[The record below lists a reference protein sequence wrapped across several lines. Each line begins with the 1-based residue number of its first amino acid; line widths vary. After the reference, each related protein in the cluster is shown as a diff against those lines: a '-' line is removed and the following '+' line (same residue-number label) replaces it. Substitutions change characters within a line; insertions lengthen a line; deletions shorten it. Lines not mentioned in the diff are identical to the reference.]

1 MLELTAHCRAREA
14 TRKVMFRAVSASAMI
29 LALVLAAFIAP
40 GSCARPVPAGHH
52 PATHRVAS
60 PQPRQQETHGDDP
73 RPLVGVLSQPRYW
86 TGAPDAPGGYIAASY
101 VKWLEAAGARAVP
114 ILYNDSNITFHRK
127 LSAVNGMLL
136 PGGDSDIS
144 PGTSLRAAGES
155 VVRESAAAAAVGEVY
170 PVWGTC
176 MGFQLAALAVSGD
189 DAIFGKFD
197 GPDMTSK
204 LELTK
209 AAKSSR
215 MLRSIPP
222 DVLAHA
228 TTSPGAIYENHVHGF
243 DPGDWK
249 RDARLLATFGEPVAL
264 DVDRDARPFV
274 ALVEGRA
281 GVNVYG
287 SQFHPEKPL
296 GEWNPRLAI
305 PHDEGAVRVAQS
317 LANFFVGEARRSPRR
332 PELGGYT
339 EDDLVMANYQ
349 TTFVGKGGYVDTHF
363 DEIYIF

>member
-1 MLELTAHCRAREA
+1 
-14 TRKVMFRAVSASAMI
+14 MFRAVSASAMI

-52 PATHRVAS
+52 PATHRIAS
-60 PQPRQQETHGDDP
+60 PQPRQKETHGDDP

-114 ILYNDSNITFHRK
+114 ILYTDSNETIHGK
-127 LSAVNGMLL
+127 LSAVNGVLL

-155 VVRESAAAAAVGEVY
+155 VVRESMAAAAVGETY

-189 DAIFGKFD
+189 DAIFRTFD

-204 LELTK
+204 LRLTK

-222 DVLAHA
+222 DVLAHV
-228 TTSPGAIYENHVHGF
+228 TTNPKSIYENHVHGF

-249 RDARLLATFGEPVAL
+249 RDARLVETFGEPVAL

-274 ALVEGRA
+274 ALVEGRS

-332 PELGGYT
+332 PERGGYT

-363 DEIYIF
+363 DEIYVF

>member
-1 MLELTAHCRAREA
+1 MGSPREA
-14 TRKVMFRAVSASAMI
+14 TRNVMFRVVSASAMI

-52 PATHRVAS
+52 AATHRVAS
-60 PQPRQQETHGDDP
+60 PTQRQQETRGDDP

-114 ILYNDSNITFHRK
+114 ILYTDSNITIQRK
-127 LSAVNGMLL
+127 LSAVNGVLL

-155 VVRESAAAAAVGEVY
+155 VVRESMAAASSGEVY

-176 MGFQLAALAVSGD
+176 MGFQLLALAVSQN
-189 DAIFGKFD
+189 DAIFGDFD

-204 LELTK
+204 LRLTE

-215 MLRSIPP
+215 MLASIPP
-222 DVLAHA
+222 DVLARM
-228 TTSPGAIYENHVHGF
+228 TTSPGAIYENHAHGF
-243 DPGDWK
+243 APGDWK
-249 RDARLLATFGEPVAL
+249 KDARLLETFGEPVAL
-264 DVDRDARPFV
+264 DVDRGDRPFV

-281 GVNVYG
+281 GRVNVYG
-287 SQFHPEKPL
+287 AQFHPEKPL

-363 DEIYIF
+363 DEIYVF

>member
-1 MLELTAHCRAREA
+1 
-14 TRKVMFRAVSASAMI
+14 
-29 LALVLAAFIAP
+29 
-40 GSCARPVPAGHH
+40 
-52 PATHRVAS
+52 
-60 PQPRQQETHGDDP
+60 
-73 RPLVGVLSQPRYW
+73 
-86 TGAPDAPGGYIAASY
+86 
-101 VKWLEAAGARAVP
+101 
-114 ILYNDSNITFHRK
+114 
-127 LSAVNGMLL
+127 
-136 PGGDSDIS
+136 
-144 PGTSLRAAGES
+144 
-155 VVRESAAAAAVGEVY
+155 
-170 PVWGTC
+170 

-274 ALVEGRA
+274 ALVEGRS
-281 GVNVYG
+281 GVNMYG
-287 SQFHPEKPL
+287 S
-296 GEWNPRLAI
+296 
-305 PHDEGAVRVAQS
+305 
-317 LANFFVGEARRSPRR
+317 
-332 PELGGYT
+332 
-339 EDDLVMANYQ
+339 
-349 TTFVGKGGYVDTHF
+349 
-363 DEIYIF
+363 

>member
-1 MLELTAHCRAREA
+1 
-14 TRKVMFRAVSASAMI
+14 MI

-52 PATHRVAS
+52 PATHRIAS

-114 ILYNDSNITFHRK
+114 ILYTDSNETIHRK
-127 LSAVNGMLL
+127 LSAVNGVLL

-155 VVRESAAAAAVGEVY
+155 VVRESMAAAAVGEVY

-189 DAIFGKFD
+189 DAMYGKFD

-204 LELTK
+204 LRLTK

-215 MLRSIPP
+215 MLRAIPP
-222 DVLAHA
+222 DVLAHV
-228 TTSPGAIYENHVHGF
+228 TTNPGRYTRTTCMGSTRGIGKETRG
-243 DPGDWK
+243 
-249 RDARLLATFGEPVAL
+249 LL
-264 DVDRDARPFV
+264 R
-274 ALVEGRA
+274 
-281 GVNVYG
+281 
-287 SQFHPEKPL
+287 H
-296 GEWNPRLAI
+296 
-305 PHDEGAVRVAQS
+305 
-317 LANFFVGEARRSPRR
+317 LANPSRWTSTETPGRSSRWWR
-332 PELGGYT
+332 GGR
-339 EDDLVMANYQ
+339 V
-349 TTFVGKGGYVDTHF
+349 
-363 DEIYIF
+363 

>member
-1 MLELTAHCRAREA
+1 
-14 TRKVMFRAVSASAMI
+14 
-29 LALVLAAFIAP
+29 
-40 GSCARPVPAGHH
+40 
-52 PATHRVAS
+52 
-60 PQPRQQETHGDDP
+60 
-73 RPLVGVLSQPRYW
+73 
-86 TGAPDAPGGYIAASY
+86 
-101 VKWLEAAGARAVP
+101 
-114 ILYNDSNITFHRK
+114 
-127 LSAVNGMLL
+127 
-136 PGGDSDIS
+136 
-144 PGTSLRAAGES
+144 
-155 VVRESAAAAAVGEVY
+155 
-170 PVWGTC
+170 
-176 MGFQLAALAVSGD
+176 
-189 DAIFGKFD
+189 
-197 GPDMTSK
+197 MTSK

-274 ALVEGRA
+274 ALVEGRS

-332 PELGGYT
+332 PERGGYT